1 MQSLKAQFTFR
12 LDVVDHAKIK
22 KIAAQEN
29 RSMTNM
35 IETLVKKEIA
45 RYESQ
50 NGTITLTDEERDI
63 STKGKCPIFYSNP
76 GSDSTSGSVYCSASC
91 RQVSL
96 ASNRVKRSG

>member
-35 IETLVKKEIA
+35 IETLGKKEIA

-50 NGTITLTDEERDI
+50 NGTITLTDEDLSIR
-63 STKGKCPIFYSNP
+63 
-76 GSDSTSGSVYCSASC
+76 
-91 RQVSL
+91 
-96 ASNRVKRSG
+96 